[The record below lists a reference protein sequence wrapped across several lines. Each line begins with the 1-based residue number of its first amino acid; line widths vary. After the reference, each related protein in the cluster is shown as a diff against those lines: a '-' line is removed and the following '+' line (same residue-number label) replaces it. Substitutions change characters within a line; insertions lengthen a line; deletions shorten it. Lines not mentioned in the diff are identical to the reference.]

1 MQHNNVDKFFDK
13 VQSVH
18 DKKKLKKLVIEK
30 NVFNIKIIY
39 GTSAAKIILKG
50 KK

>member
-1 MQHNNVDKFFDK
+1 MI
-13 VQSVH
+13 
-18 DKKKLKKLVIEK
+18 KKIKETSDRK